1 MFSARIIGM
10 LLVAAAIIMAYNA
23 CAQWSPGGMM
33 VYMGDLNLAGAAGTG
48 GAAPYTVGSAP
59 AGQPT
64 LNNSSLNNTTM
75 SSTVTTGNTAA
86 ITSTATVSNTA
97 TTGSTAAMG
106 STAAVGA
113 SGLAPLDL
121 SHYGSD
127 RVKGDLAKYKNIMY
141 PIAESRGSTAS
152 TAGGASGG
160 GGCGCG

>member
-48 GAAPYTVGSAP
+48 GAAPYTIGSAMTSQP
-59 AGQPT
+59 A
-64 LNNSSLNNTTM
+64 LNNSSLNNTTVN
-75 SSTVTTGNTAA
+75 ST
-86 ITSTATVSNTA
+86 TVSNTA
-97 TTGSTAAMG
+97 AI
-106 STAAVGA
+106 GA

-121 SHYGSD
+121 SSYSRD

-141 PIAESRGSTAS
+141 PISESRGSTAS

-160 GGCGCG
+160 GCGCG

>member
-10 LLVAAAIIMAYNA
+10 LLVAAAIIMAFNA

-48 GAAPYTVGSAP
+48 GAAPYTIGSAMTSQP
-59 AGQPT
+59 A

-75 SSTVTTGNTAA
+75 SA
-86 ITSTATVSNTA
+86 I
-97 TTGSTAAMG
+97 
-106 STAAVGA
+106 GA

-127 RVKGDLAKYKNIMY
+127 RVQGDLAKYKNIMY

-160 GGCGCG
+160 GGCGC